1 MNTESTWNSVVCLVA
16 DLVSSYY
23 LWHYH
28 YSPNAALASVAA
40 VVVDLAQ
47 HKDCSM
53 KEEEDLRIDRG
64 YLVEEMTD
72 RDLVAWEQY

>member
-1 MNTESTWNSVVCLVA
+1 
-16 DLVSSYY
+16 
-23 LWHYH
+23 
-28 YSPNAALASVAA
+28 
-40 VVVDLAQ
+40 
-47 HKDCSM
+47 M